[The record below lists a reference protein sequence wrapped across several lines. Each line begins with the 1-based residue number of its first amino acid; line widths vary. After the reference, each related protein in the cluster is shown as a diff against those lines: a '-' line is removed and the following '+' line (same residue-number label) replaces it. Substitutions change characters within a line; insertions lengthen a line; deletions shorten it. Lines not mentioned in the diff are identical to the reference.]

1 MWRRRVSG
9 LPRVSCLVG
18 VVVGALACDPG
29 EPARPVNEPVVAAP
43 ARDFASG
50 SRLRARYHVVDGLVD
65 VFTTFHD
72 AVLDV
77 DCAYEDENGAHV
89 GPGASSFC
97 LPGGMARHREGKG
110 PYLDRACS
118 ARAAFAAVN
127 AAGTAATLALVEPRD
142 ACATAP
148 EVYVAQAPRRRRAFL
163 RDDDGSCVEA
173 ASDSV
178 QSLGD
183 TVPLST
189 FARAVEQVEPRDGRI
204 AARVLV
210 GDDGSRRV
218 VGGHDR
224 QRNEASRVGTL
235 PDGAR
240 RWVPART
247 AFVGGGE
254 PLFTDATCAVPAA
267 AKIARTATCPLS
279 AALVLDGSCGAGRYF
294 ELGAP
299 LATVFA
305 SDVTSACVTRPA
317 GEQLAFGLGASIPAS
332 AYAGVSAVDVG
343 TLRVRRRGVGGEGD
357 RPAAWA
363 ELVDVSTGEP
373 CEVAPTVDGSLRCL
387 PSASAAVSFFADA
400 ACSEPAFAHAVTG
413 CELAAPP
420 RVVRDA
426 FDLPARVFEVVRELS
441 AVFTADAGRCV
452 PYGTVVPSRL
462 FAVRELDPSSF
473 PPATLASE

>member
-1 MWRRRVSG
+1 MWRRRLSG
-9 LPRVSCLVG
+9 LPRAGCVVG
-18 VVVGALACDPG
+18 VVAGVLACDPG

-118 ARAAFAAVN
+118 ERAAFAAVD

-142 ACATAP
+142 ACVTAP
-148 EVYVAQAPRRRRAFL
+148 EVLVAQAPRRRRAFL
-163 RDDDGSCVEA
+163 RDDDGSCVLA

-178 QSLGD
+178 QPLGAV
-183 TVPLST
+183 VPLST
-189 FARAVEQVEPRDGRI
+189 FVRAVEQVEPRDGRI

-224 QRNEASRVGTL
+224 QRNEASRVGML
-235 PDGAR
+235 SDGER

-254 PLFTDATCAVPAA
+254 LLFTDAACGVPAA

-279 AALVLDGSCGAGRYF
+279 AAVVLDGSCGAGRYF
-294 ELGAP
+294 ELGEP
-299 LATVFA
+299 LVSVFA
-305 SDVTSACVTRPA
+305 RDATNACVAGPA
-317 GEQLAFGLGASIPAS
+317 GEVLAFGLGASIPAS
-332 AYAGVSAVDVG
+332 AYAAVSVVDVG
-343 TLRVRRRGVGGEGD
+343 TSRVRRRGVGAEGD
-357 RPAAWA
+357 RPVAWA
-363 ELVDVSTGEP
+363 EVIDVATGEP
-373 CEVAPTVDGSLRCL
+373 CEVTATADGTLRCL
-387 PSASAAVSFFADA
+387 PSASAGVSFFADP
-400 ACSEPAFAHAVTG
+400 ACSEPAFARAVTG
-413 CELAAPP
+413 CETAAPA
-420 RVVRDA
+420 RLVRDA
-426 FDLPARVFEVVRELS
+426 FDVPARVFEVGRELS
-441 AVFTADAGRCV
+441 TLFTMEAGQCV
-452 PYGTVVPSRL
+452 PYAPVVPSRL
-462 FAVRELDPSSF
+462 FAATELNASTF
-473 PPATLASE
+473 PAATLASE